1 MMNGVNPIVLTML
14 ACLIFEAVIIGTIGN
29 LYEIEPTLSVR
40 ATGRWPLLGQ
50 TMNAAFD
57 ANQANDVSQGNMF
70 GAICSPTF
78 QAGTMTADPVVT
90 CGADKTVCQA
100 VVSGALH
107 PLLSD
112 SFRIPYEF
120 GLSKVDTED
129 LVSGNVMGAQVRI
142 SCNSTQDFFLAE
154 SPVPPEWALGQVQI
168 NITLPNS
175 SGGLEMIAIPG
186 GITYQTPGLPEIGVI
201 PTYITLESGAYLS
214 LMFAKD
220 FDKEFRGFKPYK
232 DPVYGRNLGLTPV
245 ETAITY
251 TTPALATHATKVDI
265 VGPTEQVNITAND
278 ALQSALNGLS
288 YWLSCMYWF
297 CPRTP
302 VIPTFDTLCLLL
314 KQPATLADFDW
325 EGQQATTMQG
335 LAKATMMQFA
345 AFALVTSTESRNIT
359 VPVTVRTKTQYSR
372 LVISGPCTAILLA
385 GAIASV
391 VMITLK
397 LLTDFAGRRYPA
409 LDAGLNITDSVYSF
423 LAAFQSQFISSNAT
437 LHNDGSAHHHQQ
449 QHPQHHQNDHPP
461 DSDPSRVRVCLL
473 GKQLTLS
480 DASFRHLR
488 IDERE
493 RDSLAVHATL
503 EKAGLVAD
511 DDNGRAERGET
522 GKLLGAPPPLP
533 AAAAQRSAEVEEDE
547 RL

>member
-1 MMNGVNPIVLTML
+1 MRMLCQLWFTYHVTTDSMPAEKVLAVWAALYSYSFRGIEDMMIGVNPIVLTML

-40 ATGRWPLLGQ
+40 ATGTWPLLGQ
-50 TMNAAFD
+50 TLNAAFD

-70 GAICSPTF
+70 GAICSPAY

-90 CGADKTVCQA
+90 CEADKTGCQA
-100 VVSGALH
+100 VVSAALH
-107 PLLSD
+107 PLMSD
-112 SFRIPYEF
+112 SFGIPYEF
-120 GLSKVDTED
+120 GFTEVDTED

-142 SCNSTQDFFLAE
+142 SCNSTQDFILTQ
-154 SPVPPEWALGQVQI
+154 SPEPPEWALAEVQI

-175 SGGLEMIAIPG
+175 SGGWDMIAIPGG

-201 PTYITLESGAYLS
+201 PTYVTLESGAYLS

-220 FDKEFRGFKPYK
+220 FDKDFRGFKPYK

-265 VGPTEQVNITAND
+265 GPTVQ
-278 ALQSALNGLS
+278 
-288 YWLSCMYWF
+288 
-297 CPRTP
+297 
-302 VIPTFDTLCLLL
+302 
-314 KQPATLADFDW
+314 QPATLADFDW
-325 EGQQATTMQG
+325 EGQLATTMQG
-335 LAKATMMQFA
+335 LAKATMMQLA

-391 VMITLK
+391 VMIKLK

-423 LAAFQSQFISSNAT
+423 LSAFQSQFVSSSAT

-449 QHPQHHQNDHPP
+449 QHSQHHQNDHPP
-461 DSDPSRVRVCLL
+461 DSDPLRVRVCLR

-488 IDERE
+488 IAERE
-493 RDSLAVHATL
+493 RDSLAVHAAL

-511 DDNGRAERGET
+511 DENGRAERGET
-522 GKLLGAPPPLP
+522 GKLLGAQPPLP
-533 AAAAQRSAEVEEDE
+533 AAAARRSAEIGEDE
-547 RL
+547 KL